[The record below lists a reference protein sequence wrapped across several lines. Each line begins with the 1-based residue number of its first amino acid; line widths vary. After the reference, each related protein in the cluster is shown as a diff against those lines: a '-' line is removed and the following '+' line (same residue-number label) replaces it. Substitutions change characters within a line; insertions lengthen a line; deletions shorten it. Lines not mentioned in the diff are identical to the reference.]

1 MRKTSHLI
9 SPLQIVIFLL
19 FAGITFS
26 CDRKPVKVNAGAGT
40 SGDSLNIEL
49 NRLTNAI
56 VKNPESIKPYLARAG
71 YYVNKEM
78 FNEALQDVNKALA
91 INEMD
96 SEVYIT
102 LSDVYLYS
110 GKIQRALDALKKA
123 AELSPNNAEIDVKT
137 ARIFLTMSDYKQTF
151 NYLREAL
158 KKDPENAEAFFISGL
173 ANEEMGDTT
182 KAIDS
187 YQKAVARDK
196 RQYDAMKQLGILF
209 SIRKDKLAVDYLR
222 NAAQIRPDKPE
233 PLYIL
238 GMFYQDNGEPDKSL
252 SVYNEI
258 IQIDSSYKL
267 AWYNRGYVF
276 LVYKQDYLKAV
287 ESFTKALELD
297 PDYPDALYNRGY
309 AFELMGEYKSARK
322 DYEQVLRM
330 RINNDKAILGLNR
343 LDASGN

>member
-9 SPLQIVIFLL
+9 LLLQIVLL
-19 FAGITFS
+19 LLVAGITFS
-26 CDRKPVKVNAGAGT
+26 CDRKPAKINAVA
-40 SGDSLNIEL
+40 SGDSINTEL
-49 NRLTNAI
+49 NRLTNDI
-56 VKNPESIKPYLARAG
+56 VKNPESVKPYLARAG

-91 INEMD
+91 IDEKD
-96 SEVYIT
+96 AEVYVT

-123 AELSPNNAEIDVKT
+123 SELSPANASINVKT

-151 NYLREAL
+151 NYLREVL
-158 KKDPENAEAFFISGL
+158 KNDPENAEAFFISGL

-187 YQKAVARDK
+187 YQNAVARDK
-196 RQYDAMKQLGILF
+196 RHYDALKQLGILF
-209 SIRKDKLAVDYLR
+209 SIKKDKLAVDYLR
-222 NAAQIRPDKPE
+222 NASQIRPDKPE

-276 LVYKQDYLKAV
+276 LVYKQDYHKAI
-287 ESFTKALELD
+287 ESFTKALKLD
-297 PDYPDALYNRGY
+297 QDYSDALYNRGY
-309 AFELMGEYKSARK
+309 AFELLGDYKSARK

-330 RINNDKAILGLNR
+330 VTNNNKAILALNR
-343 LDASGN
+343 LDALGD